1 MTIEEAASKFH
12 WFKVADDGVVE
23 MFLDHH
29 MLSTFRNCE
38 AKFELDMMANIKSKH
53 RAWPLEFGICWHK
66 MVEEFYLHHQD
77 QEFDIHKWLALAIEV
92 WNTNNMQEFEE
103 HKTCK
108 SIGGVHGFIGMLA
121 QYAQFFAKEVDRL
134 RLIGIEIP
142 FGKKREVPIGGFTVQ
157 DYGMWI
163 NAKSVYGGDNVRCFL
178 TGRIDFLM
186 DSGSAIG
193 PLDHK
198 TTASFGNKNMAN
210 EYDPQEGM
218 TGYIYATKKIVALHF
233 PELLVGRQVNKIWM
247 NFAQLTPE
255 AEFHKRFRRIPIFKT
270 DFQLEEWR
278 LRQLRTFHKIYDM
291 IVLGER
297 PDWNTSQGCKFYNY
311 DCTYK
316 RLHQQNS
323 SENMLTILNA
333 DFVVGEAWDT
343 ENVNKNN

>member
-1 MTIEEAASKFH
+1 MS
-12 WFKVADDGVVE
+12 
-23 MFLDHH
+23 
-29 MLSTFRNCE
+29 
-38 AKFELDMMANIKSKH
+38 
-53 RAWPLEFGICWHK
+53 GI
-66 MVEEFYLHHQD
+66 
-77 QEFDIHKWLALAIEV
+77 AIYQ
-92 WNTNNMQEFEE
+92 TN
-103 HKTCK
+103 
-108 SIGGVHGFIGMLA
+108 L
-121 QYAQFFAKEVDRL
+121 
-134 RLIGIEIP
+134 
-142 FGKKREVPIGGFTVQ
+142 
-157 DYGMWI
+157 
-163 NAKSVYGGDNVRCFL
+163 VRCFL

-198 TTASFGNKNMAN
+198 TSASFGNKNMAN

-218 TGYIYATKKIVALHF
+218 TGYIYATKKIVQSRF

-255 AEFHKRFRRIPIFKT
+255 PDFYKRFKRIPIFKT

-291 IVLGER
+291 IILGER

-323 SENMLTILNA
+323 SENMLTILQS
-333 DFVVGEAWDT
+333 DFVVGKPWNT
-343 ENVNKNN
+343 ETVNEDELS